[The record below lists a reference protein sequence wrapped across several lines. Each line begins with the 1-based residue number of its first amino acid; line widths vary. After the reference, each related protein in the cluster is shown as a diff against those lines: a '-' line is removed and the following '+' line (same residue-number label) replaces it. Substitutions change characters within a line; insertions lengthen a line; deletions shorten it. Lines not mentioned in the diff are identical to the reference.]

1 MPGAFVKISTSSAAS
16 LAILMMLLSA
26 SACATLT
33 GARPANNSSAESTF
47 CARWPDAAHPPV
59 EIFPEDSSANA
70 DQKIDLLI
78 VWENACNIDRP

>member
-1 MPGAFVKISTSSAAS
+1 MRGAFVKISTSSAAS

-26 SACATLT
+26 NACATRT
-33 GARPANNSSAESTF
+33 GASPGNNSSADSAF

-59 EIFPEDSSANA
+59 EIFDEDSPANA

-78 VWENACNIDRP
+78 VWENACGIRR